1 MAARAVRLALLLFV
15 AGLALAGPN
24 LSRTEAQVKS
34 GGSAVTT
41 DLKTTL
47 EKGLRCRLP
56 REFEFVDKV
65 VTYVEDGR
73 LERKTV
79 MMTFLWARKK
89 PDHYQATYFIL
100 AMREQAKKLGVEGL

>member
-1 MAARAVRLALLLFV
+1 MTARAVRLALLLFV

-34 GGSAVTT
+34 GGSAVKT

-56 REFEFVDKV
+56 REFEFVEKV

-100 AMREQAKKLGVEGL
+100 AMREQAKKLGVDGL

>member
-1 MAARAVRLALLLFV
+1 MTARAARLALLLFV
-15 AGLALAGPN
+15 VGLALAGPSLN
-24 LSRTEAQVKS
+24 SSHAQVKS
-34 GGSAVTT
+34 GGSEVVT

-56 REFEFVDKV
+56 REFEFVDRV
-65 VTYVEDGR
+65 VTYVDDGR
-73 LERKTV
+73 LDRKTV

-100 AMREQAKKLGVEGL
+100 AMREQAKKLGVDGL

>member
-1 MAARAVRLALLLFV
+1 MTARAVRLALLLFV
-15 AGLALAGPN
+15 VGLALCGPS
-24 LSRTEAQVKS
+24 LSPSHAQVKP
-34 GGSAVTT
+34 GGSSVVT

-56 REFEFVDKV
+56 REFEFVNRV
-65 VTYVEDGR
+65 VTFVDDGR
-73 LERKTV
+73 LDRKTV

-100 AMREQAKKLGVEGL
+100 AMREQAKKAGVNDL